1 MLFFVFLLLWL
12 HSFRTT
18 RTWRKFSQQIS
29 EGACGLATFLPLDGP
44 ALAVF
49 ALIQFSLQLFEQI
62 QRYLPH
68 LLLQAFRITGFGKNQ

>member
-1 MLFFVFLLLWL
+1 MIFFVSFWVFLALQL
-12 HSFRTT
+12 HENMHKSTC
-18 RTWRKFSQQIS
+18 SH
-29 EGACGLATFLPLDGP
+29 GAHGLAAFWRLDGS

-49 ALIQFSLQLFEQI
+49 ALIQFSLQPFEQI